1 MPMPEDMPAEL
12 MKLFGA
18 FMTIGWLLPLVGFAE
33 IIGGILFII
42 PKTRALGAVVIFPV
56 MIGIIL
62 TNTVELSGMPIALAL
77 FAVNLW
83 VIYENRHK
91 YAPMISK

>member
-1 MPMPEDMPAEL
+1 MPMPEDMPEEL
-12 MKLFGA
+12 MKIFGA
-18 FMTIGWLLPLVGFAE
+18 FMTIGWLMPLVELAE
-33 IIGGILFII
+33 ILGGILFII
-42 PKTRALGAVVIFPV
+42 PKTRALGVVVIFPV

-62 TNTVELSGMPIALAL
+62 TNTIELSGMPIALAL

-91 YAPMISK
+91 YAPMLRK

>member
-1 MPMPEDMPAEL
+1 MPEEMPEEM
-12 MKLFGA
+12 MKLFAA
-18 FMTIGWLLPLVGFAE
+18 FMTIGWLMPLVGVAE
-33 IIGGILFII
+33 ILGGILFII

-77 FAVNLW
+77 FAINIW

-91 YAPMISK
+91 YAPMLSK